1 MGFIPRRR
9 IKENLREVEVFL
21 EDRDNTIF
29 KVQDVPDT
37 FVQGRSA
44 FKIFGSEFL
53 KTDVPLKIE
62 LLDKAG
68 VPVYTQ
74 PVQYGET
81 YPSLPYRYISVEVYP
96 PPVNIP
102 GEAELVILG
111 ELNDE
116 LVDVEQRFRGAYN
129 VKFSK
134 IVNIDTE
141 ATINEQPILFYK
153 KPEITAKEFVTAQKL
168 TSAPGTRFIS
178 GSQLGGSV
186 NSDIKGNTFI
196 SSSEVDVQT
205 KVNDKSESPSGDLA
219 AQSNLWK
226 YKTGL
231 YKENKVLKRRGL
243 KQEKRSPEKPQMT
256 IRSGEDKFITK
267 MVGSNITIKNI
278 TLPTASAVELSGLD
292 PNKVSVEEIYNAF
305 TFPDFEAKVED
316 IKSDK
321 ELVLNKPY
329 AVEFV
334 DPTSTDTTPKKIF
347 TDIGDDNNSTF
358 VDFTASYTDWDVPAT
373 SSYRFDS
380 FIDLTIE
387 DMRTF
392 SGDVYRVKVSGGS
405 DSTQGDFPVLLDTVV
420 DAPELLVDTT
430 SPSGVLRS
438 GYFIDQD
445 HIDKYWNTFGG
456 NNNANQLSANYT
468 MSLADGMYL
477 SGSYETYNQVG
488 RVDLDSTYA
497 FTVKKDVAYT
507 LAFTAKGKKATKT
520 SIEDNSYQSAKIF
533 FHLSGS
539 NLKDFSESDIQHKAS
554 FGNTITNE
562 FGQPVGLE
570 IEDSDPITVFKDFG
584 IISHTFTPNFK
595 SDRVKNTDTTIQMRI
610 HSGEWIISDLSLR
623 PAASTGFSP
632 DEFQCRIPI
641 PPNTLRPDN
650 FDFLVE
656 YLDINGNT
664 AETITFLDNVPI
676 SGSALI
682 LEGDDNLLTG
692 SLYMGNASGEGIE
705 AAGANSA
712 FIRSVGYE
720 GFLSAS
726 NATGIN
732 GGFMMFSGSVLPDSG
747 DDYEG
752 VGLELVANSASFF
765 KFRSNPSILDIRA
778 DKFFIGTRETQF
790 ISGSDSN
797 IEISSSLFHLDPKN
811 DSLIIGADA
820 TINASLAANQ
830 IRTPAQIGGV
840 TSTAANASSS
850 IDTQGFARFVSASI
864 GGWVISDGEFIS
876 GTGPNSVTMSSE
888 IGLIS
893 MGSGST
899 FNKGDLQGGL
909 RVGFD
914 TDGTF
919 KFAVGSSDSYIHAD
933 NSGVS
938 IKSDSF
944 DVTASVAEIDVD
956 VFKLSATNLFISSS
970 GGGFISAGN
979 PRPTGVTGTNKGFYV
994 QGDTGVFLA
1003 GNVAGG
1009 HILFDG
1015 TDVSISS
1022 SAFFLGN
1029 ADNFISGSNT
1039 NFELFSSGTTT
1050 LSGSAVTIAAPK
1062 IFLGKL
1068 DSAFVSASEGNIEI
1082 SSSNFHLQADGDVV
1096 MSGQVTADSGEIGGF
1111 EIASNQ
1117 INSTNDNVI
1126 LKSSG
1131 QITASAIQLT
1141 GEVNITGGSGKGQLD
1156 KLGAETASIKARTAS
1171 FENSVTSIGA
1181 KTSSFAGSI
1190 TLIGEKTSSLG
1201 DNVVK
1206 LAIATAS
1213 LQAKTASFESS
1224 ITTLGERTASLAGDI
1239 ITSKADALVT
1249 SSLFN
1254 ANAVESSSKLSA
1266 GAISSGSKL
1275 TEGAI
1280 VSSSFI
1286 AQGSRA
1292 SASLFATAARDS
1304 GSLFA
1309 ASAKASASLFAIDAL
1324 TSGSQATAS
1333 LQSGINTLGEK
1344 TASLQSGVDT
1354 LGSKTASLDSSV
1366 TTLGQKTASL
1376 DNFATVVGVAT
1387 ASLQA
1392 KTGSLATGITN
1403 VGASSITSASL
1414 FSVAARDSASLFSVA
1429 ARDSASLFAVGAKAS
1444 ASLFVI
1450 ATELSASVGLAQVS
1464 SSVSGAFTDTS
1475 SSIASR
1481 QQTDKLATLAKEATF
1496 SSSFTLVGAMTASLT
1511 EATAS
1516 AESSLASIGVSTA
1529 SIAATTASIEV
1540 DSGSLAAAIQLTSAS
1555 LNVLNSDSNI
1565 IAEFGA
1571 NTFVG
1576 LQSSEHVQISPSG
1589 LDLKDGST
1597 VLGRFA
1603 STTTIGDTS
1612 TEHVSISG
1620 SGLELLDGSTQRFA
1634 VNSSGVAIGDNF
1646 GVDGSGNVTMAG
1658 NVTAAAG
1665 SIGGFTL
1672 SSTAL
1677 TSSPSGQGQVTV
1689 NESFLRFKANNNS
1702 TDRLNLYKITVADD
1716 TNDSDAQFFP
1726 QGASGA
1732 TNDVTRFVRIRMG
1745 LGEDKGL
1752 PTFKSAAADGGN
1764 IEFSYNNAFGEPFA
1778 VSGKAFPMSES
1789 IQISLASGSAASKNS
1804 GTNFTYVVN
1813 HQQSGDIG
1821 INPGAE
1827 NEIIRIGKVTDTE
1840 GDFDNA
1846 SAGNNREFH
1855 YGISGSVATTASFGS
1870 VFADYLNGDG
1880 SNITGLSSAA
1890 ISSVSNF
1897 GDNNRIV
1904 TAAGAAAVNAEANL
1918 TFDGSTL
1925 TVTGDISVTDDLFV
1939 GGGLID
1945 LKNDGSFVSQIKFYC
1960 ESSNAHAQ
1968 TLIGAPHAQSA
1979 TNTLTLPDG
1988 SDGVLVSTVS
1998 TATLTNKTLT
2008 SPDINTP
2015 DIDGGTIDNT
2025 PIGGNTPAAG
2035 AFTTVT
2041 TSDVVLSVTG
2051 TENAPAF
2058 QFASANDGFYHLASG
2073 DAGINLLVNNIQE
2086 FLFADGGAFHADGEI
2101 TAFSST
2107 VASDKRLKTNITP
2120 ITNSLDKIKKL
2131 RPVEFDWLVNRDK
2144 HEYGL
2149 IAQEV
2154 EQVVPEMVI
2163 ENKAI
2168 GDTKKFLKDLDGTE
2182 TFKTVDYSKIN
2193 VLLIDAIK
2201 EQQEQIEELK
2211 KEIKEIKNGSS

>member
-9 IKENLREVEVFL
+9 IKENLREVEIFL
-21 EDRDNTIF
+21 EDSDNTIF

-44 FKIFGSEFL
+44 FKIFGSDLL
-53 KTDVPLKIE
+53 KQDVPLKIE

-68 VPVYTQ
+68 VPVWTQ
-74 PVQYGET
+74 PVLYGET

-96 PPVNIP
+96 PPINIA

-111 ELNDE
+111 QLNEE
-116 LVDVEQRFRGAYN
+116 LVNVEQRFRGAYN
-129 VKFSK
+129 VKYSK

-153 KPEITAKEFVTAQKL
+153 KPEITATEFVNAQKL
-168 TSAPGTRFIS
+168 TSPPGTRFIS

-186 NSDIKGNTFI
+186 NSDIRGNTFI

-256 IRSGEDKFITK
+256 IRSAEDKFITK

-329 AVEFV
+329 AVEFL

-347 TDIGDDNNSTF
+347 TDIGDDNNSTY
-358 VDFTASYTDWDVPAT
+358 VDFTASYTDWEVPAT

-392 SGDVYRVKVSGGS
+392 SGDVYRIKVSGGS

-438 GYFIDQD
+438 GYFIDQN

-468 MSLADGMYL
+468 MSLADGIYL

-507 LAFTAKGKKATKT
+507 ISFTAKGKKATKT
-520 SIEDNSYQSAKIF
+520 SIEGDSYQSAKIF

-539 NLKDFSESDIQHKAS
+539 NLKDFNESDIQHKAS

-570 IEDSDPITVFKDFG
+570 IEDSDPITTFKDFG

-595 SDRVKNTDTTIQMRI
+595 PDRVKNTDTTIQMRI

-632 DEFQCRIPI
+632 DEFQCRVPI

-664 AETITFLDNVPI
+664 AETITFLDNVAI

-682 LEGDDNLLTG
+682 LEGTDNLLTG
-692 SLYMGNASGEGIE
+692 SLYMGNASGSGIE

-712 FIRSVGYE
+712 FIRSVGYK

-747 DDYEG
+747 DDYKG

-778 DKFFIGTRETQF
+778 DKFFIGTKETQF

-830 IRTPAQIGGV
+830 IRTPAQIGGAS
-840 TSTAANASSS
+840 STNENASSS

-864 GGWVISDGEFIS
+864 GGWVISDGEFTS
-876 GTGPNSVTMSSE
+876 GAGPNSVTMSSE

-919 KFAVGSSDSYIHAD
+919 KFAVGSADSYIHAD
-933 NSGVS
+933 STGVS

-979 PRPTGVTGTNKGFYV
+979 PRPTAITGTNKGFYV

-1003 GNVAGG
+1003 GNAAGG
-1009 HILFDG
+1009 HVSFDG
-1015 TDVSISS
+1015 TNVSLSS
-1022 SAFFLGN
+1022 SAFYLGN
-1029 ADNFISGSNT
+1029 
-1039 NFELFSSGTTT
+1039 
-1050 LSGSAVTIAAPK
+1050 
-1062 IFLGKL
+1062 
-1068 DSAFVSASEGNIEI
+1068 DSQFVSGALGNIEI
-1082 SSSNFHLQADGDVV
+1082 SSSNFHLTPEGNVT
-1096 MSGQVTADSGEIGGF
+1096 MSGTITADSGELGGW
-1111 EIASNQ
+1111 EIESDYISKALSGHSETATSRVYLSVANDNTQNIQQGLHLYRDDDDTTNGEVKVVRVGGLSDTTNLHATASNDFGIQ
-1117 INSTNDNVI
+1117 VIRKNSNNNYSNIIYIGKSRQEISGFLISTDEI
-1126 LKSSG
+1126 RDTDGAIRLKSTG

-1141 GEVNITGGSGKGQLD
+1141 GEVNITGGSAKGQLD
-1156 KLGAETASIKARTAS
+1156 TLGAETASIKARTAS

-1190 TLIGEKTSSLG
+1190 TTLGEKTASFKGQLDKMG
-1201 DNVVK
+1201 D
-1206 LAIATAS
+1206 ATAS
-1213 LQAKTASFESS
+1213 IQAKTASLQSESDALKLKTGS
-1224 ITTLGERTASLAGDI
+1224 LEGDITAS
-1239 ITSKADALVT
+1239 KAEALVT

-1280 VSSSFI
+1280 ASSSFI

-1292 SASLFATAARDS
+1292 SASLFATAVRDS

-1344 TASLQSGVDT
+1344 TASLQSGVNTLGAKTASLQSGVNT
-1354 LGSKTASLDSSV
+1354 LGSKTASLQSGV
-1366 TTLGQKTASL
+1366 NTLGAKTASL
-1376 DNFATVVGVAT
+1376 QTGVNLLGVKT
-1387 ASLQA
+1387 SSLSGNI
-1392 KTGSLATGITN
+1392 TGSQLDA
-1403 VGASSITSASL
+1403 VASASVTASL

-1429 ARDSASLFAVGAKAS
+1429 TRDSASLFAVGARDS
-1444 ASLFVI
+1444 GSLF
-1450 ATELSASVGLAQVS
+1450 ADSAKESASVLSVGALTSGSQATASLGFQIVGAMTSGSAKTSSFEGSITTLGQETASLKAKTASIDTSITENSASAAAANSGSKLELKASIAGVS
-1464 SSVSGAFTDTS
+1464 SSVSGAFTEVSTSIATTNRQVSASSAAATSGSKLELKASIAGVS
-1475 SSIASR
+1475 SSVSGAFTEVSTSIATTNKQVSASAAAQNSGSRLILESSIGSVSSSVSGAFTEVSTSIATTNKQVSASAAAQNSGSRLILESSIGSVSSSVSGAFTETSESIATTNTEVSTSIAAR
-1481 QQTDKLATLAKEATF
+1481 QQVDILANRAAEATF
-1496 SSSFTLVGAMTASLT
+1496 SSSFTLVGEMTASLT
-1511 EATAS
+1511 DATAS
-1516 AESSLASIGVSTA
+1516 AESSLAAIGVSTA
-1529 SIAATTASIEV
+1529 SLATTTASLQTGVNTLGEKTA
-1540 DSGSLAAAIQLTSAS
+1540 SFESNLTTMGERTAS
-1555 LNVLNSDSNI
+1555 LGIGAARATASIGSDNK
-1565 IAEFGA
+1565 F
-1571 NTFVG
+1571 
-1576 LQSSEHVQISPSG
+1576 
-1589 LDLKDGST
+1589 
-1597 VLGRFA
+1597 
-1603 STTTIGDTS
+1603 IGT
-1612 TEHVSISG
+1612 ISG
-1620 SGLELLDGSTQRFA
+1620 SATIGSTAAETVRSRSQKA
-1634 VNSSGVAIGDNF
+1634 LQEYIIYSDSKQA
-1646 GVDGSGNVTMAG
+1646 GSGATDSVEVLPSYQRDTS
-1658 NVTAAAG
+1658 G
-1665 SIGGFTL
+1665 SGGATTRITTTKIRFIYRH
-1672 SSTAL
+1672 A
-1677 TSSPSGQGQVTV
+1677 TV
-1689 NESFLRFKANNNS
+1689 NEKMILR
-1702 TDRLNLYKITVADD
+1702 
-1716 TNDSDAQFFP
+1716 
-1726 QGASGA
+1726 
-1732 TNDVTRFVRIRMG
+1732 
-1745 LGEDKGL
+1745 
-1752 PTFKSAAADGGN
+1752 
-1764 IEFSYNNAFGEPFA
+1764 AFC
-1778 VSGKAFPMSES
+1778 K
-1789 IQISLASGSAASKNS
+1789 
-1804 GTNFTYVVN
+1804 
-1813 HQQSGDIG
+1813 QSG
-1821 INPGAE
+1821 N
-1827 NEIIRIGKVTDTE
+1827 
-1840 GDFDNA
+1840 
-1846 SAGNNREFH
+1846 
-1855 YGISGSVATTASFGS
+1855 
-1870 VFADYLNGDG
+1870 
-1880 SNITGLSSAA
+1880 
-1890 ISSVSNF
+1890 
-1897 GDNNRIV
+1897 
-1904 TAAGAAAVNAEANL
+1904 TAAGQAGCRLILGRDDITSAGPTQTPSTPTSSDTYDDSDQTILSTTHGATYALVTVESDISGL
-1918 TFDGSTL
+1918 TDGNMYEIAIAIRSGTDTDGTGRTITML
-1925 TVTGDISVTDDLFV
+1925 GPSVMVTGDDS
-1939 GGGLID
+1939 
-1945 LKNDGSFVSQIKFYC
+1945 
-1960 ESSNAHAQ
+1960 
-1968 TLIGAPHAQSA
+1968 
-1979 TNTLTLPDG
+1979 
-1988 SDGVLVSTVS
+1988 
-1998 TATLTNKTLT
+1998 
-2008 SPDINTP
+2008 
-2015 DIDGGTIDNT
+2015 
-2025 PIGGNTPAAG
+2025 
-2035 AFTTVT
+2035 
-2041 TSDVVLSVTG
+2041 
-2051 TENAPAF
+2051 
-2058 QFASANDGFYHLASG
+2058 
-2073 DAGINLLVNNIQE
+2073 
-2086 FLFADGGAFHADGEI
+2086 
-2101 TAFSST
+2101 
-2107 VASDKRLKTNITP
+2107 
-2120 ITNSLDKIKKL
+2120 
-2131 RPVEFDWLVNRDK
+2131 
-2144 HEYGL
+2144 
-2149 IAQEV
+2149 
-2154 EQVVPEMVI
+2154 
-2163 ENKAI
+2163 
-2168 GDTKKFLKDLDGTE
+2168 
-2182 TFKTVDYSKIN
+2182 
-2193 VLLIDAIK
+2193 
-2201 EQQEQIEELK
+2201 
-2211 KEIKEIKNGSS
+2211 